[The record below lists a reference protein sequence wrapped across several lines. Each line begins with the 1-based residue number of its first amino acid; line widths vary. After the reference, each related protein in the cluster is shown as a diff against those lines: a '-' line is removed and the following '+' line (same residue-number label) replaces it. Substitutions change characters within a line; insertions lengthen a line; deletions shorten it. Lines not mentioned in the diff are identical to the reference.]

1 MKAISKQ
8 YQAQIRKFKLKIL
21 NRVQQSANEIS
32 SSDLFKSGRYFT
44 KRFFATVCVIIFIKL
59 LLCKIFSVLHR
70 EREQMTDAVKTAQP
84 PSFTPKLSQTVPGF

>member
-32 SSDLFKSGRYFT
+32 SSDLFKSGKYFT
-44 KRFFATVCVIIFIKL
+44 KRFLQQFVSSFL
-59 LLCKIFSVLHR
+59 LNCSYAKFSPFC
-70 EREQMTDAVKTAQP
+70 TKNGN
-84 PSFTPKLSQTVPGF
+84 K